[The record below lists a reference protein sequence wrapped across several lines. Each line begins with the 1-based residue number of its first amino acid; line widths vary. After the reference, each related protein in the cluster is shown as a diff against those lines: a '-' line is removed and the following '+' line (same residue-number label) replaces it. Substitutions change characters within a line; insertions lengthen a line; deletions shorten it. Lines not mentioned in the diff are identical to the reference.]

1 LTVFSTL
8 HAADLVLTMKRSLS
22 KSSESNVVDE
32 DEIISSTKL
41 RKISVDEYGEEKSET
56 KERKNYLEERR
67 SLDKC
72 VNKRESELIHDGE
85 TVTLER
91 STSDVDT
98 TEEKIGGK
106 PGNIDQN
113 IPNEAISFA
122 HEYEK
127 KQEGKNVNGDMI
139 TLFVSPV
146 KHGDTSVV
154 SNSTYSKENAN
165 TPTEATFVGQDYN
178 KTHMNRTLLQT
189 ISIPEKYH
197 PEWASSSGL
206 DYFVWE
212 CILVIV
218 VLLLVG
224 TVAFSLV
231 FEHWSIEDSMY
242 FTVVTL
248 TTVGYGDMTPSTP
261 CGRLF
266 MSAFAIVGIAIL
278 AVAISVIGSRFVE
291 TQMLLIEDNK
301 KNHDNIVSGKIEERT
316 PNTNVDGSAMPL
328 KQIWK
333 YISLI
338 VFLLGGAWFLFRGDD
353 WTLIKLMY
361 FIVATSTTIGYGDIL
376 PISNGQ
382 RLFGIVYILVSV
394 SVMGEFLGCIS
405 GYVLE
410 IRQNKFHKSMEKHK
424 FNVSDIKLM
433 DADRSGDVSE
443 LEYVLFM
450 LKSMNK
456 VDGDLLDALSSKF
469 RELDVTGDGSLNID
483 DLKIIE
489 REKIKR
495 RKNEIH

>member
-1 LTVFSTL
+1 
-8 HAADLVLTMKRSLS
+8 MKRSLS
-22 KSSESNVVDE
+22 KTSEANAVDE

-41 RKISVDEYGEEKSET
+41 RKISVDEHGEEKSDT
-56 KERKNYLEERR
+56 KERKNNFEERL
-67 SLDKC
+67 SLNKV
-72 VNKRESELIHDGE
+72 VNKRESTLIRHGK
-85 TVTLER
+85 TATLER
-91 STSDVDT
+91 LTSDVHT
-98 TEEKIGGK
+98 TEEKIEGK
-106 PGNIDQN
+106 SGHIDQN
-113 IPNEAISFA
+113 IPNETISFA

-127 KQEGKNVNGDMI
+127 KQEGKNVNGDKI
-139 TLFVSPV
+139 TLLVSSV
-146 KHGDTSVV
+146 KDADTFIV
-154 SNSTYSKENAN
+154 SNNTYSEANAN
-165 TPTEATFVGQDYN
+165 TPTEATFVVQDYN
-178 KTHMNRTLLQT
+178 KTQMNRNLLQT
-189 ISIPEKYH
+189 ISIPEKYY

-212 CILVIV
+212 CFLVIV

-224 TVAFSLV
+224 TIAFSLV
-231 FEHWSIEDSMY
+231 FEHWAVEDSMY

-301 KNHDNIVSGKIEERT
+301 KNNDNVVLGKIGERT
-316 PNTNVDGSAMPL
+316 PNTNADGSAMPL
-328 KQIWK
+328 QQILK

-338 VFLLGGAWFLFRGDD
+338 VFFVSGAWFLFRGDD

-376 PISNGQ
+376 PISNDQ
-382 RLFGIVYILVSV
+382 RLFGIVYILISV
-394 SVMGEFLGCIS
+394 GVMGEFLGCIS

-410 IRQNKFHKSMEKHK
+410 IRQKKFHKSMEKHK

-469 RELDVTGDGSLNID
+469 RELDVTGDGSLNMD
-483 DLKIIE
+483 DLEIIE
-489 REKIKR
+489 NEKVKR
-495 RKNEIH
+495 RKNEIN